1 MLPVNPHAA
10 DDQELERKM
19 PKFARVV
26 LGREMVFAT
35 RASGPVIGA
44 SDRDL
49 GRSSALALALAWLT
63 RLSRRGTLA
72 YYRARHR
79 PLAGPAPGAR
89 LPQ

>member
-1 MLPVNPHAA
+1 MTRLLRAA
-10 DDQELERKM
+10 VSREAGPLRLRMWSFPATDREWAK
-19 PKFARVV
+19 
-26 LGREMVFAT
+26 LG
-35 RASGPVIGA
+35 
-44 SDRDL
+44 L
-49 GRSSALALALAWLT
+49 WALARAWLV

>member
-1 MLPVNPHAA
+1 MA
-10 DDQELERKM
+10 
-19 PKFARVV
+19 KFAR
-26 LGREMVFAT
+26 AT
-35 RASGPVIGA
+35 VSPALRLTMGAPSSWAPTPERAWRHV
-44 SDRDL
+44 
-49 GRSSALALALAWLT
+49 SAWAVARAWLV

>member
-1 MLPVNPHAA
+1 MPRLLRAA
-10 DDQELERKM
+10 ASRDAGAALRLSVGNFPAPEREWAK
-19 PKFARVV
+19 PRLWAIAR
-26 LGREMVFAT
+26 
-35 RASGPVIGA
+35 
-44 SDRDL
+44 
-49 GRSSALALALAWLT
+49 AWLV